1 MKKDLRYAFSMIELI
16 FVIVVLGI
24 VASIGS
30 SAIAK
35 VFDTYISQ
43 KALSTSSIK
52 TEIAAMQI
60 ANRLNHAIP
69 WTVVAKN
76 PLNPFNDFICF
87 VDNPQVSDNIHTA
100 IEWIGVDNDS
110 FEAMA
115 TPGWSGYCDT
125 SSSTRLTCPT
135 PGSDIALSKNIIE
148 KLSNNGI
155 NFTSFAGSKPAIFF
169 KTDDYDNLTKYHP
182 SCIGLVAG
190 NTDCAIKAYGIEGT
204 AFTHPTL
211 AFTDSDPKIRAEH
224 YALAW
229 SAYAIVPVNYR
240 DINDDGIFDVYD
252 LRLYY
257 NYQPWEGEKY
267 TDIGIPSAVLLNNVS
282 VFKFTQLDN
291 TIRFKICVQQPIGGA
306 NVAPVTL
313 CKEKAVI
320 R

>member
-16 FVIVVLGI
+16 FVIVILGI

-30 SAIAK
+30 SIIAK

-43 KALSTSSIK
+43 KAVSTSSVK

-60 ANRLNHAIP
+60 ANRLSHAIP

-76 PLNPFNDFICF
+76 PDNPFNDFICF
-87 VDNPQVSDNIHTA
+87 VDHPQISDNIHTA

-110 FEAMA
+110 FEATA

-125 SSSTRLTCPT
+125 GGSTRITCPT
-135 PGSDIALSKNIIE
+135 PGSNIAMSKAIIE

-155 NFTSFAGSKPAIFF
+155 DFTSIAGSKAAIFF

-190 NTDCAIKAYGIEGT
+190 GTGCAIKAYGAGT
-204 AFTHPTL
+204 APPTL
-211 AFTDSDPKIRAEH
+211 VFTDGDPKIRAEH
-224 YALAW
+224 YALSW
-229 SAYAIVPVNYR
+229 SAYAIVPENYR
-240 DINDDGIFDVYD
+240 DINGDGTLDVYD

-267 TDIGIPSAVLLNNVS
+267 TDVGIPSAILLNNVS

-291 TIRFKICVQQPIGGA
+291 TVRFKICVQQPIGGT
-306 NVAPVTL
+306 NIAPVTL

>member
-24 VASIGS
+24 VASVGS
-30 SAIAK
+30 SIIVK

-43 KALSTSSIK
+43 KAVSTSSIK

-60 ANRLNHAIP
+60 ANRLSHAIP
-69 WTVVAKN
+69 WTLVAKN
-76 PLNPFNDFICF
+76 PTNPFNDFICF
-87 VDNPQVSDNIHTA
+87 VDHPQTSDNIHTA

-110 FEAMA
+110 FEATA
-115 TPGWSGYCDT
+115 IPGWSGYCDT
-125 SSSTRLTCPT
+125 SGSNRLKCPT
-135 PGSDIALSKNIIE
+135 PGSNIDAAKNVIE
-148 KLSNNGI
+148 NLSNNGI
-155 NFTSFAGSKPAIFF
+155 VFTSFAGSKPAVFF

-190 NTDCAIKAYGIEGT
+190 DTGCAIRAYGIKAT
-204 AFTHPTL
+204 LSTHPSL
-211 AFTDSDPKIRAEH
+211 EFTDSDPKIRTEH
-224 YALAW
+224 YALSW
-229 SAYAIVPVNYR
+229 SAYAIVPTNFR
-240 DINDDGIFDVYD
+240 DINNDGVNDVYD

-267 TDIGIPSAVLLNNVS
+267 TDVGIPSAILLNNVS

>member
-16 FVIVVLGI
+16 FVIVILGI

-30 SAIAK
+30 SIIAK
-35 VFDTYISQ
+35 IFATYISQ
-43 KALSTSSIK
+43 KAVSTSSIK

-60 ANRLNHAIP
+60 ANRLSHAIP

-76 PLNPFNDFICF
+76 PSNPFNDFICF
-87 VDNPQVSDNIHTA
+87 VDHPQISDDIHTA
-100 IEWIGVDNDS
+100 IEWIGVDNDG
-110 FEAMA
+110 FEATA

-135 PGSDIALSKNIIE
+135 PGSNIAMSKTIIE

-155 NFTSFAGSKPAIFF
+155 DFTSIAGSKPAVFF
-169 KTDDYDNLTKYHP
+169 KTDDYNNTTKYHP

-190 NTDCAIKAYGIEGT
+190 NTGCAIRTYAITGVTGI
-204 AFTHPTL
+204 THSSL

-224 YALAW
+224 YALSW
-229 SAYAIVPVNYR
+229 SAYAIVPENYR
-240 DINDDGIFDVYD
+240 DINGDGTLDVYD

-267 TDIGIPSAVLLNNVS
+267 INGSSALLLNNVS

-291 TIRFKICVQQPIGGA
+291 TVRFKICVQQPIGGA